1 VDPSSRSNN
10 VPPAVASNVH
20 QANGSGSSGTDSLS
34 GNKRLH
40 VSNIP
45 FRFREPDLRDLF
57 SVSFFINGD
66 LLLCLV
72 LYSEIWNSE

>member
-1 VDPSSRSNN
+1 MDPSNRST
-10 VPPAVASNVH
+10 PAASNVY

-57 SVSFFINGD
+57 SVS
-66 LLLCLV
+66 LLFLSSGLLSSVFCV
-72 LYSEIWNSE
+72 YRDMEQ

>member
-1 VDPSSRSNN
+1 VDPSNRSNN
-10 VPPAVASNVH
+10 APPVVG
-20 QANGSGSSGTDSLS
+20 QANGSGSSGADNLS

-57 SVSFFINGD
+57 SVSYSTMFT
-66 LLLCLV
+66 LLNFLFRDM
-72 LYSEIWNSE
+72 EQ

>member
-1 VDPSSRSNN
+1 MDPSNRST
-10 VPPAVASNVH
+10 PAASNVH

-57 SVSFFINGD
+57 SVS
-66 LLLCLV
+66 LLFLSSGLLSSVFCV
-72 LYSEIWNSE
+72 YRDMEQ